1 MPDRWTKWWWLRL
14 QSVSTWSADER
25 RAAGAVYG
33 TLLVCFLFAAAGFAF
48 YISRL
53 KFDLN
58 VTLVAAIAASLL
70 AVVPNAR
77 GIASAIFP
85 GIIKKGDEAAA
96 NRVGDVLVLPGES
109 PGLWWINYGAG
120 TNIISSEEQFVRVA
134 IFIVA
139 MLIFV
144 PSALYL
150 PRHMMIW
157 FELSK
162 RTSILSTLATTL
174 PLSYFIG
181 RKLIVQF
188 WPEVARTADEKA
200 SARFNHRRLAS
211 QD

>member
-1 MPDRWTKWWWLRL
+1 MPERWTKWWWLRL
-14 QSVSTWSADER
+14 ESVSAWSADQR
-25 RAAGAVYG
+25 RAASAVYG
-33 TLLVCFLFAAAGFAF
+33 TLLVCFLFAASVFAF

-58 VTLVAAIAASLL
+58 VTLIAAIAASLF
-70 AVVPNAR
+70 AVVPNVR
-77 GIASAIFP
+77 GITSAIFP
-85 GIIKKGDEAAA
+85 GIIKNGDEAAA

-120 TNIISSEEQFVRVA
+120 TNMISSEEQFVRVA